1 MSFSY
6 LADEG
11 LPNDRDRI
19 RLYIGDSNE
28 ATHKLED
35 EEIDVFLEEEPNRW
49 WAAAAAAEAL
59 YMRLEAG
66 YFEDQKVGETRLR
79 AKRVDELKKLVDR
92 LRARGATHQLPSA
105 GGIFQDETDTMLANE
120 NIRKGDFSQGMND
133 YPGTTNKSQPST
145 EFEA

>member
-11 LPNDRDRI
+11 LPHDRDRI
-19 RLYIGDSNE
+19 RLYIGDANE
-28 ATHKLED
+28 TTHKLED

-49 WAAAAAAEAL
+49 WAAAASAEAL

-92 LRARGATHQLPSA
+92 LRARGAAHQLPSA
-105 GGIFQDETDTMLANE
+105 GGIFQDETDAMLANT
-120 NIRKGDFSQGMND
+120 NIRKGDFSQGMDD
-133 YPGTTNKSQPST
+133 YPGTTNRSAPST
-145 EFEA
+145 EFE